1 MSADVL
7 IALCTC
13 PDGSSGERIAA
24 ALVGEGLAAC
34 VNTLPGVTSVYRW
47 EGKLQRDTEVL
58 LLIKTTRARLVELTE
73 RLRALHPYELPE
85 VIALP
90 VAGGLPDYLQWVI
103 QCTSP
108 DA

>member
-13 PDGSSGERIAA
+13 PDAAVGGRIAE

-34 VNTLPGVTSVYRW
+34 VNTLPGITSVYLW
-47 EGKLQRDTEVL
+47 KGEVQRDAEVL
-58 LLIKTTRARLVELTE
+58 LLIKTTQARLPELTG
-73 RLRALHPYELPE
+73 RVRQLHPYELPE
-85 VIALP
+85 VIAVP
-90 VAGGLPDYLQWVI
+90 VSGGLPDYLQWVI
-103 QCTSP
+103 SCTSP

>member
-13 PDGSSGERIAA
+13 PDAAVGGRIAE

-34 VNTLPGVTSVYRW
+34 VNTLPGITSVYLW
-47 EGKLQRDTEVL
+47 KGEVQQDSEVL
-58 LLIKTTRARLVELTE
+58 LLIKTTQARLPELTD
-73 RLRALHPYELPE
+73 RVCQLHPYELPE
-85 VIALP
+85 VIAVP
-90 VAGGLPDYLQWVI
+90 VGGGLPDYLQWVNT
-103 QCTSP
+103 CTSP

>member
-13 PDGSSGERIAA
+13 PDAAVGGRIAE

-34 VNTLPGVTSVYRW
+34 VNTLPGITSVYLW
-47 EGKLQRDTEVL
+47 KGEVQRDSEVL
-58 LLIKTTRARLVELTE
+58 LLIKTTQARLPELTG
-73 RLRALHPYELPE
+73 RVRQLHPYELPE
-85 VIALP
+85 VIAVP
-90 VAGGLPDYLQWVI
+90 VSGGLPDYIQWVI
-103 QCTSP
+103 TCTSP

>member
-13 PDGSSGERIAA
+13 PDAAVGGRIAE

-34 VNTLPGVTSVYRW
+34 VNTLPGITSVYLW
-47 EGKLQRDTEVL
+47 KGEVQRDAEVL
-58 LLIKTTRARLVELTE
+58 LLIKTTQARLPELTG
-73 RLRALHPYELPE
+73 RVRQLHPYELPE
-85 VIALP
+85 VIAVP
-90 VAGGLPDYLQWVI
+90 VSGGLPDYIQWVI
-103 QCTSP
+103 TCTSP